1 MSEQAAANA
10 SEQPASEGWSLL
22 GRGRAALQ
30 TGAVDEA
37 LRDLERAYDAAVSG
51 KDGKLEAEALVEL
64 ARGLRTKGTLD
75 QAILCLER
83 AIEAAKNA
91 GVVGVQAEAH
101 LLDAD
106 LRRRMGDVARTR
118 HRLEDAARL
127 FDEAYSAARA
137 RGDLEEALRLIER
150 SRDARDQ
157 LVQAPAGG
165 SGAVPERAR
174 QTDAARREEAQ
185 RRREKQLLETFF
197 EVARRLVEERDPDK
211 VVAAVLDH
219 AIEATGAE
227 RGFVLL
233 SPEAVDPAEG
243 AAPPGRGGREGA
255 EPPPRSPDE
264 EERRRDLPGN
274 LKVAAAR
281 NFDRAE
287 VRRPEFK
294 VSSTVIEKAL
304 GSGKSILVR
313 DATIDA
319 QLAERSS
326 VVEHKLRSIAC
337 VPFKSLR
344 PSGVRG
350 ALYLDNRFGEGAFA
364 EGDMPALAAFAANA
378 AVAVENARLHAQA
391 AREHRA
397 LEKARARAEDLA
409 KRLEAELAKT
419 GDELGKVRAR
429 LDETQGQLAAR
440 SGFGDIAGRSQVMQA
455 VYKLLEKV
463 KESDVPALVR
473 GESGTGKEL
482 VARAIHFEGHRKKGP
497 FVSENCSAIPE
508 TLLESTL
515 FGHEPGSFTGAT
527 KRHAGLFELAHTGT
541 LFLDEVGE
549 LTPSCQAKLL
559 RVLEERKVRRIGGS
573 DALAVDVRII
583 CATHRDL
590 EVMVRE
596 GRFREDLYFRL
607 NVVTVRLPPLRERR
621 DDIPLLLE
629 KFFEKNRPQGGRSPV
644 LTPEAVRALLNYS
657 WPGNVR
663 ELENEVKRLLALKG
677 DRIAAEDLSP
687 DVLRGAAAG
696 ANLPQAPAGGEESPP
711 VTLDEAER
719 RAVLGALKLARGN
732 KARAAEILAIPRTS
746 LYHKLR
752 HHKIADDELS

>member
-1 MSEQAAANA
+1 MSEHA
-10 SEQPASEGWSLL
+10 EPGPGEPPSEGWSLL
-22 GRGRAALQ
+22 SRARAAML
-30 TGAVDEA
+30 TGGVDEA
-37 LRDLERAYDAAVSG
+37 LRDLEQSYDKAVAV
-51 KDGKLEAEALVEL
+51 KDGRLEAEALVEL
-64 ARGLRTKGTLD
+64 ARGLKTKGTLD
-75 QAILCLER
+75 QAVLCLER
-83 AIEAAKNA
+83 GVEAARRA
-91 GVVGVQAEAH
+91 GLARIEAEAH
-101 LLDAD
+101 FLDAE
-106 LRRRMGDVARTR
+106 LRKRLGDTTRAR
-118 HRLEDAARL
+118 HRLEDAGRL
-127 FDEAYSAARA
+127 FDEAYSTAKAS
-137 RGDLEEALRLIER
+137 GSLEEALALLER
-150 SRDARDQ
+150 SRDVRDQ
-157 LVQAPAGG
+157 LVRMPADA

-174 QTDAARREEAQ
+174 ATDAARRDETS
-185 RRREKQLLETFF
+185 RRREKQLLETLF
-197 EVARRLVEERDPDK
+197 EVARRLVEERDPDR

-233 SPEAVDPAEG
+233 SPEQGEPAEG
-243 AAPPGRGGREGA
+243 GAPGRAVGT
-255 EPPPRSPDE
+255 PPTQPE
-264 EERRRDLPGN
+264 EDERRRDLPGG
-274 LKVAAAR
+274 LRVAAAR

-304 GSGKSILVR
+304 GSGKPILVR

-350 ALYLDNRFGEGAFA
+350 ALYLDNRFGEGAFSD
-364 EGDMPALAAFAANA
+364 GDMPALAAFAANA

-397 LEKARARAEDLA
+397 LEKSRARAEDLA
-409 KRLEAELAKT
+409 KRLEVELAKT
-419 GDELGKVRAR
+419 DDDLTKVRAR
-429 LDETQGQLAAR
+429 LDETSSQLGNLAAR
-440 SGFGDIAGRSQVMQA
+440 SGFGEIVGRSQTMQS

-482 VARAIHFEGHRKKGP
+482 VARAIHFEGHRRKGP

-515 FGHEPGSFTGAT
+515 FGHEPGAFTGAT
-527 KRHAGLFELAHTGT
+527 KRHAGLFELAHGGT

-559 RVLEERKVRRIGGS
+559 RVLEERKVRRIGGPE
-573 DALAVDVRII
+573 AIPVDVRII

-607 NVVTVRLPPLRERR
+607 NVVTLRLPPLRERR

-629 KFFEKNRPQGGRSPV
+629 KFFEKNKNPTGRSPV
-644 LTPEAVRALLNYS
+644 LGPDAVRSLLNYS

-677 DRIAAEDLSP
+677 DRIAADDLSP
-687 DVLRGAAAG
+687 DVLRGASAG
-696 ANLPQAPAGGEESPP
+696 AGLPAPAAVAGEEAAP

-719 RAVLGALKLARGN
+719 RAVLSALKSARGN

-752 HHKIADDELS
+752 HHRIEHDELT

>member
-1 MSEQAAANA
+1 VTERTVVPSSEP
-10 SEQPASEGWSLL
+10 SSDDEGRTLL
-22 GRGRAALQ
+22 RRARAAMSQ
-30 TGAVDEA
+30 GAVDEA
-37 LRDLERAYDAAVSG
+37 LKDLEAAYELAVTAKDARL
-51 KDGKLEAEALVEL
+51 KAESLVEL
-64 ARGLRTKGTLD
+64 ARGLKVKGTLD
-75 QAILCLER
+75 QAVLCLEN
-83 AIEAAKNA
+83 AFEAAKEA
-91 GVVGVQAEAH
+91 GVPRIQAEAH

-106 LRRRMGDVARTR
+106 LRKRLGDTTRAR

-127 FDEAYSAARA
+127 FDEAYAAARA
-137 RGDLEEALRLIER
+137 AKDLEGALEIAER
-150 SRDARDQ
+150 SRDVRDL
-157 LVQAPAGG
+157 LVKASAPG
-165 SGAVPERAR
+165 SADSVPERAR
-174 QTDAARREEAQ
+174 AAEAARRDDSQ
-185 RRREKQLLETFF
+185 RKHEKQLLETLF
-197 EVARRLVEERDPDK
+197 EVGRRLVEERDPDR
-211 VVAAVLDH
+211 VVAAVLDS

-233 SPEAVDPAEG
+233 SPEERDPADGDAVLE
-243 AAPPGRGGREGA
+243 
-255 EPPPRSPDE
+255 DE
-264 EERRRDLPGN
+264 RKRDLPGG
-274 LKVAAAR
+274 LLVAAAR

-304 GSGKSILVR
+304 AKGTPVLVR
-313 DATIDA
+313 DAAEDA
-319 QLAERSS
+319 AFAERSS

-344 PSGVRG
+344 PQGVRG

-364 EGDMPALAAFAANA
+364 EADLPALSAFAAHA

-391 AREHRA
+391 ARERRA

-409 KRLEAELAKT
+409 KRLEVELAKT
-419 GDELGKVRAR
+419 GDELGKVQAR
-429 LDETQGQLAAR
+429 LDETQNVLAAR
-440 SGFGDIAGRSQVMQA
+440 SSFGQIAGRSQAMQT

-482 VARAIHFEGHRKKGP
+482 VARAIHFEGQRKKGP

-527 KRHAGLFELAHTGT
+527 KRQAGLFELATGGT

-549 LTPSCQAKLL
+549 LTASCQAKLL
-559 RVLEERKVRRIGGS
+559 RVLEEKKVRRIGGS
-573 DALAVDVRII
+573 EAIPVDVRVI

-596 GRFREDLYFRL
+596 GKFREDLYFRL
-607 NVVTVRLPPLRERR
+607 NVIAVRLPPLRERR

-629 KFFEKNRPQGGRSPV
+629 KFFEKNLSQQGASSKARPPV
-644 LTPEAVRALLNYS
+644 LSPEAVRALLNYS

-677 DRIAAEDLSP
+677 DRIAADDLSP
-687 DVLRGAAAG
+687 EVLRGSSASSTLPHAPVSAG
-696 ANLPQAPAGGEESPP
+696 DDAPP

-719 RAVLGALKLARGN
+719 RAVLAALKAARSN

>member
-1 MSEQAAANA
+1 VSEQAVA
-10 SEQPASEGWSLL
+10 QPNEPQPTDGWNLL
-22 GRGRAALQ
+22 SRARAALL
-30 TGAVDEA
+30 TGGVDEA
-37 LRDLERAYDAAVSG
+37 LKDLEQAYDKAVAS
-51 KDGKLEAEALVEL
+51 KDQRLEAEALVEL
-64 ARGLRTKGTLD
+64 ARSLKTKGTLD
-75 QAILCLER
+75 QAVLCLER
-83 AIEAAKNA
+83 AVEAAKNA
-91 GVVGVQAEAH
+91 GLPRMQAEAH
-101 LLDAD
+101 YLDAD
-106 LRRRMGDVARTR
+106 LRKRLGDGTRAR

-127 FDEAYSAARA
+127 FDEAYAAA
-137 RGDLEEALRLIER
+137 KASNDLVEALQLLER
-150 SRDARDQ
+150 SRDVRDQ
-157 LVQAPAGG
+157 LVKAPPTTG
-165 SGAVPERAR
+165 GAVPDKARAADAERR
-174 QTDAARREEAQ
+174 DETQ
-185 RRREKQLLETFF
+185 RRRDKALLETLF
-197 EVARRLVEERDPDK
+197 EVARRLVEERDPDR
-211 VVAAVLDH
+211 VVAAVLDS

-233 SPEAVDPAEG
+233 SPEAQDPAE
-243 AAPPGRGGREGA
+243 APAPK
-255 EPPPRSPDE
+255 DE
-264 EERRRDLPGN
+264 EDERRRDLPGG

-294 VSSTVIEKAL
+294 VSSGVIEKAL
-304 GSGKSILVR
+304 SSGKPVLIR

-326 VVEHKLRSIAC
+326 VLEHKLRSIAC

-397 LEKARARAEDLA
+397 LEKSRARAEDLA
-409 KRLEAELAKT
+409 KRLEVELAKT

-429 LDETQGQLAAR
+429 LDETSNQLAAR
-440 SGFGDIAGRSQVMQA
+440 AGFGEIVGRSASMQS

-515 FGHEPGSFTGAT
+515 FGHEPGAFTGAT

-559 RVLEERKVRRIGGS
+559 RVLEERKVRRIGGPE
-573 DALAVDVRII
+573 AIPVDVRII

-607 NVVTVRLPPLRERR
+607 NVVALRLPPLRERR

-629 KFFEKNRPQGGRSPV
+629 RFFEKNRGQSGRSPI
-644 LTPEAVRALLNYS
+644 LSPDAVRALLNYS

-677 DRIAAEDLSP
+677 DRIAVEDLSP
-687 DVLRGAAAG
+687 EVLRGASAG
-696 ANLPQAPAGGEESPP
+696 AGLPQSPTPQGDEAPPM
-711 VTLDEAER
+711 TLDEAER
-719 RAVLGALKLARGN
+719 RAVLAALKAARGN

-752 HHKIADDELS
+752 HHKIAEDELT

>member
-1 MSEQAAANA
+1 MLM
-10 SEQPASEGWSLL
+10 G
-22 GRGRAALQ
+22 G
-30 TGAVDEA
+30 VDEA
-37 LRDLERAYDAAVSG
+37 LKDLEQSYDRAVAI
-51 KDGKLEAEALVEL
+51 KDGRLEAEALVEL
-64 ARGLRTKGTLD
+64 ARGLKTKGTLD
-75 QAILCLER
+75 QAVLCLER
-83 AIEAAKNA
+83 GVEAARRA
-91 GVVGVQAEAH
+91 GLARIEAEAH
-101 LLDAD
+101 FLDAE
-106 LRRRMGDVARTR
+106 LRKRLGDATRAR
-118 HRLEDAARL
+118 HRLEDAGRL
-127 FDEAYSAARA
+127 FDEAYATAKAS
-137 RGDLEEALRLIER
+137 GALDDALALLER
-150 SRDARDQ
+150 SRDVRDQ
-157 LVQAPAGG
+157 LVKTPADA

-174 QTDAARREEAQ
+174 AADAARRDESS

-197 EVARRLVEERDPDK
+197 EVARRLVEERDPDR

-233 SPEAVDPAEG
+233 SPEQTEPVEG
-243 AAPPGRGGREGA
+243 VSAKEK
-255 EPPPRSPDE
+255 E
-264 EERRRDLPGN
+264 EEDERRRDLPGG
-274 LKVAAAR
+274 LRVAAAR

-304 GSGKSILVR
+304 GSGKPVLVR

-350 ALYLDNRFGEGAFA
+350 ALYLDNRFGEGAFSD
-364 EGDMPALAAFAANA
+364 GDMPALAAFAANA

-397 LEKARARAEDLA
+397 LEKSRARAEDLA
-409 KRLEAELAKT
+409 KRLEVELAKT
-419 GDELGKVRAR
+419 ADDLTKVRVR
-429 LDETQGQLAAR
+429 LDDASSQLGNLSARAGLGEIVGR
-440 SGFGDIAGRSQVMQA
+440 SGAMQS

-482 VARAIHFEGHRKKGP
+482 VARAIHFEGHRRKGP

-515 FGHEPGSFTGAT
+515 FGHEPGAFTGAH
-527 KRHAGLFELAHTGT
+527 KRHAGLFELAHGGT

-573 DALAVDVRII
+573 EAIPVDVRII

-607 NVVTVRLPPLRERR
+607 NVVTLRLPPLRERR

-629 KFFEKNRPQGGRSPV
+629 KFFEKNKNPAGRSPV
-644 LTPEAVRALLNYS
+644 LGPDAVRSLLNYS

-677 DRIAAEDLSP
+677 DRIAADDLSP
-687 DVLRGAAAG
+687 DVLRGASAGAGLPSPTPAAG
-696 ANLPQAPAGGEESPP
+696 EEAAP

-719 RAVLGALKLARGN
+719 RAVLSALKSARGN

-752 HHKIADDELS
+752 HHRIEHDELT